1 MDRLYLKPRI
11 FRCPSFG
18 SQVATDILARKYFRK
33 RGVPTVLRRVEE
45 AGVPAFLWRS
55 EADEA
60 ACADLPEDQQEGGE
74 TDARAVFNRLAG
86 AWTYWGWKAGI
97 FSAEEDAQV
106 FYDELCHQLARQMA
120 APNSPQWFNTGLH
133 WAYGIE
139 GPPQGHWY
147 WDEEKHRSVPSESA
161 YARPQPHACF
171 IQSVEDD
178 LVGADGIMDLWQRE
192 ARLFK
197 YGSGAAQ
204 ITRLCAGR
212 ESLYQVEANLQA

>member
-1 MDRLYLKPRI
+1 MRFERFHTVAGESPYRGIEFKTVSSVMRNPDGQVVFEAQNIQVPE
-11 FRCPSFG
+11 FW

-45 AGVPAFLWRS
+45 EGVPAFLWRS

-120 APNSPQWFNTGLH
+120 APNSPQWF
-133 WAYGIE
+133 
-139 GPPQGHWY
+139 
-147 WDEEKHRSVPSESA
+147 
-161 YARPQPHACF
+161 
-171 IQSVEDD
+171 
-178 LVGADGIMDLWQRE
+178 
-192 ARLFK
+192 
-197 YGSGAAQ
+197 
-204 ITRLCAGR
+204 
-212 ESLYQVEANLQA
+212 